1 MTPLD
6 DRDPVDVLAEEF
18 ADQLRRGEHPSVSDY
33 ATTHP
38 EHAEQLRELLPAVA
52 QMEFLKRFR
61 RATNPSDKA
70 SMPDRFGDFRIIREL
85 GRGGMGVVFE
95 AVQESLGRPVA
106 LKVLSSHAQFEM
118 TKRERFVRE
127 AHAAANLHHTNI
139 VPVFGVGEQ
148 EGLPYYVMQL
158 IRGDGLNVV
167 AQRWRRE
174 RGKSVDS
181 AGSTVASHKTAK
193 IRKPSRNGADSPDA
207 SEHKYGDWLFIA
219 EIGFQAADALHY
231 AHRQGVLHRDVKPAN
246 LLLDPA
252 GRVWVADFGL
262 AKIVEREGLTA
273 SGEILGTL
281 QYLPPES
288 LAGNADARSDVY
300 GLGATL
306 YELLTLES
314 PYSADT
320 PAQLL
325 KLVADTDPISP
336 RKLNPD
342 IPRDLETIVMKA
354 MARDPGRRYSSAR
367 EMARDLQAF
376 IDDRPIKAR
385 RQSAL
390 GRGWRWCRRNPAV
403 ALLTANMVAAL
414 VLAGVVGWVGYA
426 NTKKALKAEELQ
438 LAEAKKARAA
448 AEKAQADAVLLSV
461 KLEANLRMSL
471 EAFEAVFDAA
481 GGHQQGFP
489 GRGFGG
495 PGPGRFGVGIPLPAE
510 GRPPAPPGE
519 DERAAVLEAIL
530 NFYDKFAEQNAT
542 NPRLQ
547 LDAGRAHRR
556 VGEVQIMRGNAEK
569 ATVSFRRAAGL
580 LESLVREY
588 PNDNG
593 MKTELVLT
601 YLGAPADAFADY
613 DRLLIHAREMAR
625 ELDDRTRPNLVG
637 SLTLK
642 LAWVRDRAGDR
653 AGAEQ
658 AYREAIKML
667 VTPEGMD
674 SRPPNVAIELAM
686 ARSQLAA
693 LLADTDRVR
702 EARRLLEDSIAEL
715 RRFTERQRPMGMGR
729 PPWETIVLMHR
740 QLAEVCDRLGDQQA
754 AKAARGEA
762 ERATAP
768 GPGGPGGPGWGGGF
782 NWPGGPGGPGGPKG
796 KEPRKN

>member
-18 ADQLRRGEHPSVSDY
+18 ADRLRRGEHPSVSVY
-33 ATTHP
+33 AANHP
-38 EHAEQLRELLPAVA
+38 EHAEQLRDLLPAVA

-61 RATNPSDKA
+61 RATNPADKA
-70 SMPDRFGDFRIIREL
+70 AMPDRFGDFRIIREL

-106 LKVLSSHAQFEM
+106 LKVLSSHAQFEK

-148 EGLPYYVMQL
+148 DGLPYYVMQL
-158 IRGDGLNVV
+158 IRGEGLNMVV
-167 AQRWRRE
+167 HRWRQDA
-174 RGKSVDS
+174 GKSTDP
-181 AGSTVASHKTAK
+181 AGSTVAAHNTAK
-193 IRKPSRNGADSPDA
+193 IRKPRESTVSSPE
-207 SEHKYGDWLFIA
+207 SGSQQYRDWLFIA
-219 EIGFQAADALHY
+219 EVGFQAADALHY
-231 AHRQGVLHRDVKPAN
+231 AHKQGVLHRDVKPAN
-246 LLLDPA
+246 LLLDPQ

-288 LAGNADARSDVY
+288 LHGDADARSDVY

-314 PYSADT
+314 PYPNET

-325 KLVADTDPISP
+325 KRLADTDPVSP
-336 RKLNPD
+336 RTLNPD

-354 MARDPGRRYSSAR
+354 MARDPDRRYASAR
-367 EMARDLQAF
+367 EMARDLQSF

-385 RQSAL
+385 RQSAVA
-390 GRGWRWCRRNPAV
+390 RGWRWCRRNPAV
-403 ALLTANMVAAL
+403 ALLSTNMVAAL
-414 VLAGVVGWVGYA
+414 VLAGIVGWVGYVK
-426 NTKKALKAEELQ
+426 TKRALGAEEIQ
-438 LAEAKKARAA
+438 LAEAKRARGE
-448 AEKAQADAVLLSV
+448 AEKARTDAVLASE

-471 EAFEAVFDAA
+471 EAFESVFDAA

-495 PGPGRFGVGIPLPAE
+495 QGPLGLGVGIPLPPN
-510 GRPPAPPGE
+510 GRPPTPPGE

-556 VGEVQIMRGNAEK
+556 VGEVQIMRGNVEK
-569 ATVSFRRAAGL
+569 ATASFRRAAGL
-580 LESLVREY
+580 LETLTRDY
-588 PNDNG
+588 PTDNSA
-593 MKTELVLT
+593 KTELILT
-601 YLGAPADAFADY
+601 YLGAPADAFTDY
-613 DRLLIHAREMAR
+613 EQLLLRARETAR
-625 ELDDRTRPNLVG
+625 ELDDGPRPHLVG

-642 LAWVRDRAGDR
+642 LGWVQDRAGNR
-653 AGAEQ
+653 AGAER
-658 AYREAIKML
+658 AYRDVIAAMNNPREMAD
-667 VTPEGMD
+667 PR
-674 SRPPNVAIELAM
+674 SPNITTELAM
-686 ARSQLAA
+686 ARSLLAA
-693 LLADTDRVR
+693 LLADTERVK
-702 EARRLLEDSIAEL
+702 EARRVLEDSVAEL
-715 RRFTERQRPMGMGR
+715 RRYTERQRPGGGFGMGR
-729 PPWETIVLMHR
+729 PPWETVAMTHR
-740 QLAEVCDRLGDQQA
+740 QLADVCERMGDQQA
-754 AKAARGEA
+754 AKASRGEA
-762 ERATAP
+762 ERATTPGPP
-768 GPGGPGGPGWGGGF
+768 GPGGPDRV
-782 NWPGGPGGPGGPKG
+782 GGPGGLGGKG
-796 KEPRKN
+796 PNPPRKN